1 MNFQILLGDLTISLK
16 TKADLALTTSM
27 DNKPYDLK
35 DENNNFI
42 ITNFSQTYQVR
53 NVLVDSS
60 SLEGIHVEVDVPTHY
75 LQTPII
81 NYLSS
86 VIHLSDGAKKICQK
100 DTSTIVPVG
109 RSDSEVFPKKLNCLV
124 PGTRCINIT

>member
-1 MNFQILLGDLTISLK
+1 
-16 TKADLALTTSM
+16 M

-35 DENNNFI
+35 DEQNNFI
-42 ITNFSQTYQVR
+42 TTNFSQTYQVR
-53 NVLVDSS
+53 NVLVNSS
-60 SLEGIHVEVDVPTHY
+60 SLEDIHVEVDVPTHY

-86 VIHLSDGAKKICQK
+86 VIHLSDGTKKICQK
-100 DTSTIVPVG
+100 DTSTIIPAG
-109 RSDSEVFPKKLNCLV
+109 RSETEIFPEKLNCLV

>member
-1 MNFQILLGDLTISLK
+1 MKLILGDLIIELK

-86 VIHLSDGAKKICQK
+86 VIHLSDGTKKICQK

-109 RSDSEVFPKKLNCLV
+109 RSDLESFPEKVNCLV

>member
-1 MNFQILLGDLTISLK
+1 MFSGDLTIELK

-60 SLEGIHVEVDVPTHY
+60 SLDGIHVEVDVPTHY

-86 VIHLSDGAKKICQK
+86 VIHLSDGTKKICQK
-100 DTSTIVPVG
+100 DSSTIVPIG
-109 RSDSEVFPKKLNCLV
+109 RSDKVFPGKLNCLV